1 MGEESLHY
9 LNIDNESIVS
19 DFLVEYL
26 AAFEGGRDHLAQ
38 DRLLLLEVRQLLL
51 EVIILLLLVYH
62 PQLQP
67 VVQGLH
73 EWSGCLHDLL
83 ADVLDLGLHGG
94 EVLSV
99 EFDQLVVL
107 LQVLV
112 GFPGQ
117 VLNVGNLT
125 STSPRWPMAWVEFC
139 PSFSGELLSWLI
151 QIQ

>member
-1 MGEESLHY
+1 MGEEGLHY

-38 DRLLLLEVRQLLL
+38 DGLLLLEVRQLLL

-73 EWSGCLHDLL
+73 QRGRRLHDLL
-83 ADVLDLGLHGG
+83 ADVLDLGLHRGQ
-94 EVLSV
+94 VLSV

-112 GFPGQ
+112 RLPRQ
-117 VLNVGNLT
+117 VLNLARLT
-125 STSPRWPMAWVEFC
+125 STSPRWPMACVEFC
-139 PSFSGELLSWLI
+139 PSFSGELLS
-151 QIQ
+151 